1 MDFPSLALDNT
12 PLIIV
17 LRLSFFPTTHPP
29 HPTNQDALA
38 LGVTVV
44 RRSDI
49 ETIQSVRLRKLD
61 LTIRVKTTTLLAS
74 SGYSDPLQFYNAFVQ
89 QLYAA
94 KQDGTLNRYLQAAAV
109 TNGVDAFS
117 QAYVKAYVV
126 PNRYMI
132 NGESTSVVIPAGDTG
147 EKRKQGVPLGVLIPS
162 VLVAV
167 MLFVAMVTFARQRAI
182 VFKQQLQQ
190 QQQLAVVGLVA
201 SMNERDEEE
210 EEEEEELQVR
220 R

>member
-1 MDFPSLALDNT
+1 
-12 PLIIV
+12 
-17 LRLSFFPTTHPP
+17 
-29 HPTNQDALA
+29 
-38 LGVTVV
+38 
-44 RRSDI
+44 
-49 ETIQSVRLRKLD
+49 VRLRKLD
-61 LTIRVKTTTLLAS
+61 LTIRVKTTTPLAS
-74 SGYSDPLQFYNAFVQ
+74 SGYSDPLQFYNAFVR

-126 PNRYMI
+126 PSRYMI

-167 MLFVAMVTFARQRAI
+167 MLFVTMVTFARQRAI
-182 VFKQQLQQ
+182 VFEQQLQQ
-190 QQQLAVVGLVA
+190 QQQLAVVGLMA

>member
-1 MDFPSLALDNT
+1 M
-12 PLIIV
+12 
-17 LRLSFFPTTHPP
+17 
-29 HPTNQDALA
+29 
-38 LGVTVV
+38 
-44 RRSDI
+44 
-49 ETIQSVRLRKLD
+49 RLRKLE

-74 SGYSDPLQFYNAFVQ
+74 SGYSDPLQFYNAFVR

-147 EKRKQGVPLGVLIPS
+147 EKQKQGIPLGVLIPS

-167 MLFVAMVTFARQRAI
+167 MLFVAMVTFAKQRARG
-182 VFKQQLQQ
+182 FEQQLQQ

-201 SMNERDEEE
+201 SIDESDEEGEEE
-210 EEEEEELQVR
+210 EEEEQLPVR